1 MERGRIGPVK
11 PRKLASLRMCA
22 DAPQGIPH
30 LVDKP
35 RARRCDQHARQ
46 RHLWTDA
53 NGFRRRNGKPELE
66 WVPDPLT
73 PERRREA
80 LSVFANDNA
89 TDLRRNTG
97 LIRDSVAEIRKATP
111 ALPPTMQAQTNE
123 ELARIDTLCRQ
134 LDALAERLGANPWS

>member
-1 MERGRIGPVK
+1 
-11 PRKLASLRMCA
+11 MCA

-46 RHLWTDA
+46 RDLWTDA
-53 NGFRRRNGKPELE
+53 NGFRRRTGRPELE

-80 LSVFANDNA
+80 LSLFANDNA
-89 TDLRRNTG
+89 TDLRRHTG
-97 LIRDSVAEIRKATP
+97 LIRDCVSELREFTTMLRPTAATQMN
-111 ALPPTMQAQTNE
+111 T

-134 LDALAERLGANPWS
+134 LDDLAERLGANPWG